1 MIDKFTKPP
10 YGEKLVEKI
19 NDIIDDKQDV
29 LVSGT
34 NIKTINNTSLLG
46 SGNID
51 IQGGSTITV
60 DSALSTTSTNPV
72 QNKIITNTL
81 NGKLDGFTLQFAGNW
96 SGGVHA
102 VNFVTIDYSECDSER
117 GVFIKFSMV
126 NSHGNGQAG
135 KFLQDIILNV
145 TYTGVVAGTLYR
157 YFAVPID
164 QASSEY
170 YGSHYYGDV
179 FWVNDTTN
187 KIVRFY
193 VLMHQYS
200 YTSQSPYFRLNASTK
215 GVITQA
221 TGGAGAS
228 EYSTGTRVWTTINWF
243 ETDQTYS
250 ATSQKPQSGVAVAS
264 AISTKQDTITSS
276 NKLSASLVSGL
287 STVATSGSYN
297 DLSNKPTI
305 PDTSNLANKDLSNL
319 SSTGNAK
326 FQAPLISGTNIKTIN
341 NNSILGSGNLQLDG
355 LPSQTGQSGKFLT
368 TNGTT
373 ASWGNA
379 TLVTFRDWSVA

>member
-1 MIDKFTKPP
+1 MSKFLNISTDTTL
-10 YGEKLVEKI
+10 GGSSAS
-19 NDIIDDKQDV
+19 DDAVSSQKAIKAYADTKQDN

-34 NIKTINNTSLLG
+34 NIKTVNGTSLLG
-46 SGNID
+46 SGNIAF
-51 IQGGSTITV
+51 
-60 DSALSTTSTNPV
+60 DSSLSTSSTNAA
-72 QNKIITNTL
+72 QNKVITSAL
-81 NGKLDGFTLQFAGNW
+81 NGKLDGFTLRFAGNW

-102 VNFVTIDYSECDSER
+102 VNFVTIDYSECNSEN

-135 KFLQDIILNV
+135 RFLQDVVLNV
-145 TYTGVVAGTLYR
+145 KYTGEVAGTLYR

-170 YGSHYYGDV
+170 YGSHSYGDV

-215 GVITQA
+215 GVITQS

-228 EYSTGTRVWTTINWF
+228 EYSSGTRVWTTVNWF

-250 ATSQKPQSGVAVAS
+250 ATSPKPQSGVAVAS
-264 AISTKQDTITSS
+264 AISNKADISALSSYVPISRTINS
-276 NKLSASLVSGL
+276 KAL
-287 STVATSGSYN
+287 
-297 DLSNKPTI
+297 
-305 PDTSNLANKDLSNL
+305 TSNITLTASDIGIEEYTASEVETLW
-319 SSTGNAK
+319 
-326 FQAPLISGTNIKTIN
+326 
-341 NNSILGSGNLQLDG
+341 NSI
-355 LPSQTGQSGKFLT
+355 
-368 TNGTT
+368 
-373 ASWGNA
+373 
-379 TLVTFRDWSVA
+379 

>member
-1 MIDKFTKPP
+1 MVDKFTKPP
-10 YGEKLVEKI
+10 YGDKLVEKI
-19 NDIIDDKQDV
+19 NDIIDNKQDT

-51 IQGGSTITV
+51 IQGGSTIVV
-60 DSALSTTSTNPV
+60 DTALSTTSTNPV
-72 QNKIITNTL
+72 QNKIITNAL
-81 NGKLDGFTLQFAGNW
+81 NGKFDSFTLRFAGNW

-102 VNFVTIDYSECDSER
+102 VNFVTVDYSECNSEN

-135 KFLQDIILNV
+135 RFLQDVVLNV
-145 TYTGVVAGTLYR
+145 KHTGEVAGTLYR

-164 QASSEY
+164 QPSSEY
-170 YGSHYYGDV
+170 YGSHYYGNV

-200 YTSQSPYFRLNASTK
+200 YTSQTPYFRLNASTK

-228 EYSTGTRVWTTINWF
+228 EYSEGTRVWTTINWF

-250 ATSQKPQSGVAVAS
+250 ATSQKPQSGVAVAI
-264 AISTKQDTITSS
+264 AVSTKQNTITSS

-287 STVATSGSYN
+287 ATVATSGSYN
-297 DLSNKPTI
+297 DLTNKPTI
-305 PDTSNLANKDLSNL
+305 PTVEEYTANEVDTLW
-319 SSTGNAK
+319 
-326 FQAPLISGTNIKTIN
+326 
-341 NNSILGSGNLQLDG
+341 NSI
-355 LPSQTGQSGKFLT
+355 
-368 TNGTT
+368 
-373 ASWGNA
+373 
-379 TLVTFRDWSVA
+379 